1 MNPLLHYELH
11 GRNENRIY
19 KLDKEKYIKFYN
31 AISNSPF
38 FDGDWYCSVYDVGDV
53 DPINHYLN
61 IGYAR
66 GFNPGPDFSTNDYY
80 DANPDVKE
88 YGMNA
93 LVHYE
98 LYGRDEGRD
107 MKK

>member
-1 MNPLLHYELH
+1 M
-11 GRNENRIY
+11 
-19 KLDKEKYIKFYN
+19 FYN
-31 AISNSPF
+31 SILNSPY
-38 FDGDWYCSVYDVGDV
+38 FDEEWYRSTYDIGDWDAVE
-53 DPINHYLN
+53 HYFK